1 MLLKIGRS
9 SERETLTE
17 LLLACHERIR
27 GFSRI
32 ACALAERDDLPEA
45 EVIDAVERC
54 TRYFAE
60 ALPLHVRDEE
70 DSVLPRL
77 RGLRPELDAALDAM
91 RAEHADHEPGLR
103 ALLEA
108 LAALRDAPG
117 EARARARLRE
127 VALPLGQELE
137 QHLQAEEARVFPA
150 MRELLSP
157 EAEREAIAELRARRS
172 KQR

>member
-9 SERETLTE
+9 SERETLVE

-27 GFSRI
+27 RFSRL
-32 ACALAERDDLPEA
+32 ACTLAERDDLPEA
-45 EVIDAVERC
+45 EVLDAVERC

-77 RGLRPELDAALDAM
+77 CARSPELDAALDAM

-103 ALLEA
+103 ALLGA
-108 LAALRDAPG
+108 LAALRDAPL
-117 EARARARLRE
+117 EARARERLLE
-127 VALPLGQELE
+127 VAAPLAQELE
-137 QHLQAEEARVFPA
+137 QHLQAEETRIFPEL
-150 MRELLSP
+150 RGLLSP

-172 KQR
+172 DRS